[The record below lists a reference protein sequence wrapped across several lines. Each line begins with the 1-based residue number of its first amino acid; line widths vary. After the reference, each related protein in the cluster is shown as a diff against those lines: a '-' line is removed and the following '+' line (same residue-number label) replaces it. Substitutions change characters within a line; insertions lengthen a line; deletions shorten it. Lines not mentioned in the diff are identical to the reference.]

1 MAEHP
6 KPPNEPQPTQAVTSP
21 ANGAPLGTWTRR
33 DFLERTSV
41 LLGGSAGAV
50 AATTGT
56 AAWAS
61 SAKDSSNTSASTS
74 PRIRGRV
81 RLGETG
87 LEVPDISF
95 GTFSLDRDEA
105 LVAHALDRG
114 ITHFDT
120 AEGYRRGLSEEVLGR
135 ALAGRR
141 HEVTI
146 TSKFWTEADHDAD
159 RQMRELE
166 ASLRRLRTDYVD
178 IYLNHNV
185 NAVAR
190 IANPEWHA
198 FIARAKEQGKI
209 RFSGVSGHTNKL
221 VDCLKY
227 GLDQDAASDSDRLL
241 DVILVAY
248 NFAQQPSFK
257 DRIKQTLSELAPSLD
272 LIAPQ
277 RELPGLLD
285 RAHRQG
291 VGVMTMKTLKGARLN
306 DMRRYEAPGRTFA
319 QSAFRWILSDPS
331 VDALVVSMTSRAQ
344 IDEYIEASGS
354 SPPDMDDLALLS
366 RYLLQNVASQCVQGC
381 NDCAT
386 ACPAGVETADLMRIR
401 MYDEDY
407 GLPETAREEY
417 ARLAPNG
424 SACLSC
430 TGAPCAG
437 SCPVGLPIAALNRDT
452 HTRLTT

>member
-1 MAEHP
+1 MA
-6 KPPNEPQPTQAVTSP
+6 KLPNEPGDCREIPRSTDATAKGS
-21 ANGAPLGTWTRR
+21 LTRR
-33 DFLERTSV
+33 DFLGRTSV
-41 LLGGSAGAV
+41 LVGGSAGAI
-50 AATTGT
+50 AATNASAVWAN
-56 AAWAS
+56 AARPE
-61 SAKDSSNTSASTS
+61 NERI

-81 RLGETG
+81 QLGQSG

-95 GTFSLDRDEA
+95 GTFSLDRDDG
-105 LVAHALDRG
+105 LIAHALDRG

-120 AEGYRRGLSEEVLGR
+120 AEGYRRGRSEEVLGR
-135 ALAGRR
+135 ALVGHRSK
-141 HEVTI
+141 VTI
-146 TSKFWTEADHDAD
+146 TSKFWTEASQSAED
-159 RQMRELE
+159 QMRELE
-166 ASLRRLRTDYVD
+166 ATLKRLRTDYVD

-185 NAVAR
+185 NSVAR
-190 IANPEWHA
+190 IAHPEWHA

-227 GLDQDAASDSDRLL
+227 GLDQDAASESNRLL

-257 DRIKQTLSELAPSLD
+257 DRIKETLSELAPSLD

-277 RELPGLLD
+277 RELPGLLI
-285 RAHRQG
+285 RAHDQG

-319 QSAFRWILSDPS
+319 QSAFRWVLSDPA
-331 VDALVVSMTSRAQ
+331 VDAVVVSMTSRDQ
-344 IDEYIEASGS
+344 IDEYVAASGTGA
-354 SPPDMDDLALLS
+354 PDAEDLALLS

-381 NDCAT
+381 NDCAS
-386 ACPAGVETADLMRIR
+386 ACPAGVAIADLMRIR

-417 ARLAPNG
+417 ARVTPNG
-424 SACLSC
+424 SACLTCS
-430 TGAPCAG
+430 GAPCADI
-437 SCPVGLPIAALNRDT
+437 CPVGLPIAALNRDT
-452 HTRLTT
+452 HTRLTN